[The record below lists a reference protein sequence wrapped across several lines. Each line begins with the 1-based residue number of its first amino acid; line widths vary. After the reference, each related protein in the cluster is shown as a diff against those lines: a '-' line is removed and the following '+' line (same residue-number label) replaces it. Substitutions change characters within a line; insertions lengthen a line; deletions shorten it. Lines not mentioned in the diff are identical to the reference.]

1 MIYRLLLIFLFF
13 LFNVKIILAT
23 EETSKV
29 SRPDSH
35 APIGIMC
42 DRYHKKNEIMWSYR
56 YMLMDMDGY
65 QKNSSSTSYTRART
79 KPSAG
84 TTAMNSVYMNVPVDM
99 QMQMHIQTHI
109 HMHTQMHL

>member
-42 DRYHKKNEIMWSYR
+42 DHYHKKNEIMWSYR

-65 QKNSSSTSYTRART
+65 QKNSSSTMGLGKGFIHVVLCPIYSVGRSLS
-79 KPSAG
+79 SA
-84 TTAMNSVYMNVPVDM
+84 
-99 QMQMHIQTHI
+99 
-109 HMHTQMHL
+109 